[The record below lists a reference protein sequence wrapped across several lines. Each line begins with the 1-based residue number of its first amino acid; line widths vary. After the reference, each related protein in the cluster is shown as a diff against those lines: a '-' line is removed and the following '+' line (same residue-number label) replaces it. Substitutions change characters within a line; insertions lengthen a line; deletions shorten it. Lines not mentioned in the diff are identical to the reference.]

1 MSIRLGDNAP
11 NFTAKTTEG
20 EIDFHKWMDGK
31 WAMLFSYPEDFTPV
45 CTTEL
50 GAVAKLLPEFEKRN
64 TKVIGLSVDSVSV
77 HNEWNKDIDET
88 QCTTMNYPV
97 IGDEDSHVSDLYD
110 LIHPNSSGKQT
121 IRAVYIVGPDK
132 KIKLSMAYP
141 SSTGR
146 NFKEILRSI
155 DSLQIAEKYEVAT
168 PADWNAGEDM
178 VVKPSVPDSEL
189 EAKFPQGVT
198 KIKSYLRTTP
208 SPVK

>member
-1 MSIRLGDNAP
+1 MSIRLGDQAP

-20 EIDFHKWMDGK
+20 EINFHTWMDSK

-50 GAVAKLLPEFEKRN
+50 GAVAKLMPEFEKRN

-97 IGDEDSHVSDLYD
+97 IGDEDSKVSNLYD

-132 KIKLSMAYP
+132 KVKLSMAYP

-146 NFKEILRSI
+146 NFKEILRCI

-168 PADWNAGEDM
+168 PVDWQEGDDM
-178 VVKPSVPDSEL
+178 IVKPSVPDSEL
-189 EAKFPQGVT
+189 ASKFPQGVT

>member
-1 MSIRLGDNAP
+1 MSIRLGEQAP
-11 NFTAKTTEG
+11 NFKAKTTEG

-64 TKVIGLSVDSVSV
+64 TKVIGLSIDSVDV

-97 IGDEDSHVSDLYD
+97 IGDEDSKVSELYD
-110 LIHPNSSGKQT
+110 LIHPQSSGKQT

-132 KIKLSMAYP
+132 KVKLSMEYP

-146 NFKEILRSI
+146 NFKEVLRTI
-155 DSLQIAEKYEVAT
+155 DSLQLAEKYDIAT
-168 PADWNAGEDM
+168 PVDWKDGDDM
-178 VVKPSVPDSEL
+178 IVKTSVPDSDL

-208 SPVK
+208 QPK